1 MTSAKSGANSEI
13 DLVELALAIIDEATM
28 TRRLADQPQRAEI
41 SGERGV
47 TDQPHATEAPS

>member
-28 TRRLADQPQRAEI
+28 TRRLADQPRRAEI
-41 SGERGV
+41 SGEPGV
-47 TDQPHATEAPS
+47 TDQPRATEAPS